1 MLNSAAEMILVAQ
14 VGEVAVGATLLG
26 VTLQGTVP
34 QPGRRGGRST
44 SVGAGAVQAG
54 LVGKRVL

>member
-1 MLNSAAEMILVAQ
+1 MLNSAVEMILIAQ
-14 VGEVAVGATLLG
+14 VGEVAVGAMLLG
-26 VTLQGTVP
+26 VTLQGTVL
-34 QPGRRGGRST
+34 QPGRRGGRSA